1 MILSNEVKRCG
12 NMNTRLHKNEE
23 IIYVKKDE
31 IIFSE
36 IDKLEYVYYVLDG
49 VVKVIKYTEEGKE
62 KIIDILGKD
71 DFLAVTLMMENKK
84 VYGLSGIAINDCKL
98 LKISVKNMFEALEN
112 PDILKQ
118 YMDFSFKKTLHFK
131 NYIALS
137 IDSDE
142 RVLLVL
148 KELYG
153 RFGSIE
159 NGDKVINLPISKSD
173 LANFI
178 GLRRETLS
186 RKLSALKKE
195 GIIDIDKN
203 KIYLNDL

>member
-1 MILSNEVKRCG
+1 METILHE
-12 NMNTRLHKNEE
+12 NEE

-62 KIIDILGKD
+62 KIIDLLGEN

-84 VYGLSGIAINDCKL
+84 AFGLSGIAVTDCNL
-98 LKISVKNMFEALEN
+98 LKISVKNMYQALEN
-112 PDILKQ
+112 PEILKK
-118 YMDFSFKKTLHFK
+118 YMDFSFKKTVHFK
-131 NYIALS
+131 NYIALP

-148 KELYG
+148 KELYS
-153 RFGSIE
+153 RFGSTE
-159 NGDKVINLPISKSD
+159 NGIKVINLPISKSD

-186 RKLSALKKE
+186 RKLSALKKK
-195 GIIDIDKN
+195 GVVDIDKN
-203 KIYLNDL
+203 KIYLIEL